1 MTLKINGGKFRGIK
15 LSSPSGNKTRP
26 TSDMLREAVFNIAQ
40 HKIQDS
46 LFLDLFAG
54 TGAMG
59 LEALSRGAMKSI
71 FIEKDRTA
79 INCIKENIEKLSLK
93 EEATLLPLDILSAL
107 KKLKEIKFN
116 IIYMDPPYGD
126 HNKQTF
132 AEELVEKILTF
143 LDSSDLIENSTWIF
157 LEFSSYTKKK
167 FDQIP
172 LKNISWDHKRTFGCS
187 ELHLFKCNMQ

>member
-1 MTLKINGGKFRGIK
+1 MTIKINGGKFRGIK

-59 LEALSRGAMKSI
+59 LEALSRGGMQSI
-71 FIEKDRTA
+71 FIEKDKAA

-93 EEATLLPLDILSAL
+93 EQTTLLPVDILSGL
-107 KKLKEIKFN
+107 KKIKEMKFN

-126 HNKQTF
+126 HNKQIF
-132 AEELVEKILTF
+132 AEELVEKILIF
-143 LDSSDLIENSTWIF
+143 LDSSDLIENGT
-157 LEFSSYTKKK
+157 
-167 FDQIP
+167 
-172 LKNISWDHKRTFGCS
+172 WDHKRTFGCS

>member
-93 EEATLLPLDILSAL
+93 EEATLLPLDILSAH
-107 KKLKEIKFN
+107 KK
-116 IIYMDPPYGD
+116 
-126 HNKQTF
+126 
-132 AEELVEKILTF
+132 A
-143 LDSSDLIENSTWIF
+143 
-157 LEFSSYTKKK
+157 
-167 FDQIP
+167 
-172 LKNISWDHKRTFGCS
+172 KR
-187 ELHLFKCNMQ
+187 E